1 VLAMVSAHKLPVWCQ
16 TLQVFSSTKRRTCL
30 IFRNHLY
37 FNWKLHATM
46 CLCNLSMRF
55 WGLHAMSSL
64 LDGRPAGAVN
74 LVGGSL
80 CLDFVNSV
88 GARGI
93 STSGEV
99 TIRDEKLRDHLDL
112 LAWARHAGALT
123 DNESKRLEREYLGG
137 VNEVTAI
144 FRRAI
149 HLRESL
155 YRIFTA
161 IALKKS
167 AEPSHLR
174 VLNEELRLARAAEH
188 LVARTD
194 NFAWQWN
201 ARDPSLDRVVWS
213 VTQSAADLLTQGD
226 LTRVRQCEGDDC
238 GWIFEDTSRNRSRRW
253 CEMRDCGNIAKVRR
267 FRRRK
272 TKKV

>member
-1 VLAMVSAHKLPVWCQ
+1 M
-16 TLQVFSSTKRRTCL
+16 ST
-30 IFRNHLY
+30 
-37 FNWKLHATM
+37 
-46 CLCNLSMRF
+46 
-55 WGLHAMSSL
+55 L
-64 LDGRPAGAVN
+64 LDGRPAGALN
-74 LVGGSL
+74 LVGGRL
-80 CLDFVNSV
+80 CLDFINSV

-93 STSGEV
+93 SASGEV
-99 TIRDEKLRDHLDL
+99 TIRDEKLRDYRDL

-123 DNESKRLEREYLGG
+123 DQESKRVAREYLGG
-137 VNEVTAI
+137 VRQAPAI

-155 YRIFTA
+155 SRIFTA
-161 IALKKS
+161 IALQEN

-174 VLNEELRLARAAEH
+174 VLNEELRLARAAQH
-188 LVARTD
+188 LVTRTE
-194 NFAWQWN
+194 NFVWQWD
-201 ARDPSLDRVVWS
+201 APEPSLDRAVWS

-226 LTRVRQCEGDDC
+226 LTRIRQCEGEDC

-272 TKKV
+272 TKKAQAT